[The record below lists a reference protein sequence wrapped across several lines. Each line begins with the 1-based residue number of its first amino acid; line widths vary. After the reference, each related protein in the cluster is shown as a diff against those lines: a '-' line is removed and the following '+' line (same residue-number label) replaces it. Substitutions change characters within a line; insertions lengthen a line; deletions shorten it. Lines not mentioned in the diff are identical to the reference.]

1 MVKYFVIKL
10 FSSDAGADV
19 VTSTLKLSLLPV
31 IYAKSE
37 IMKNYLYYILL
48 H

>member
-1 MVKYFVIKL
+1 MVKYFAIKL
-10 FSSDAGADV
+10 FSSDAEADV

-37 IMKNYLYYILL
+37 IMNYLYYIIL